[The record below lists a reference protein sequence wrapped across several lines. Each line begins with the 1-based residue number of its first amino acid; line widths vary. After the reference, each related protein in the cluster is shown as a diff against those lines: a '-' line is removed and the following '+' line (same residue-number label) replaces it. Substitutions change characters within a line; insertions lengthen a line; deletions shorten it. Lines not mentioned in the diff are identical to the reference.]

1 MSIGEAP
8 IPSIVEVSDC
18 LTCEHFVTRSQ
29 ELIDR
34 EDALA
39 VASLRR
45 MVLDGICDDYRS
57 QPGRVCLVQAMDE
70 VYKTEIE

>member
-8 IPSIVEVSDC
+8 IPLEVEGPDC
-18 LTCEHFVTRSQ
+18 LSCEHFVNRRQ

-34 EDALA
+34 DDILA
-39 VASLRR
+39 VAGLRR
-45 MVLDGICDDYRS
+45 LVLDGICDDYRS
-57 QPGRVCLVQAMDE
+57 QPGRVCLVRAMDE